1 MEKSLPQ
8 LYYIK
13 VKISHDLGFIAI
25 GVAMTTKRLHYIFY
39 LSSRKKSQTFGQSK
53 FLTKKNEVENNIFR
67 QIEEMIASL
76 ESHVSFAKE
85 KLSRAAERMIATV
98 HELERGGNN
107 RP

>member
-1 MEKSLPQ
+1 MSKDMEKSLPQ

-13 VKISHDLGFIAI
+13 VKISYDLGFIAI
-25 GVAMTTKRLHYIFY
+25 ETTPLHFLFVIA
-39 LSSRKKSQTFGQSK
+39 KKSQTFGQSK

-76 ESHVSFAKE
+76 KDDVSFAKE